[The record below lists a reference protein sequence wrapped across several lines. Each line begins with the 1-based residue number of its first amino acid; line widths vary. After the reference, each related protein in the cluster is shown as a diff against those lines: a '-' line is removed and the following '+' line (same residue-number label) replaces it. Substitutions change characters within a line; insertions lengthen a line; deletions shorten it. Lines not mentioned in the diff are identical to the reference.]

1 MLENNILDFNCR
13 VNKFRAGRPQAMN
26 VKKLRSH
33 EGLAATSEHGMG
45 SAADWLVVEIRAIH
59 AEIRAAVVE
68 ICETSDQ
75 GEISRV
81 VDDGAGDTIFAIDR
95 VSEGL
100 LIELFERKIAQR
112 FPLILIAEG
121 LTGGKVTLP
130 RGTAEA
136 DAILRVIAD
145 PIDGTRC
152 LMYQKR
158 SAWILTGVTPNYGE
172 HTNLSDI
179 EIAVQSEIP
188 LGKQHLCDSLWAI
201 RTRGPEG
208 ERFNRITGER
218 YPLVP
223 RPSSA
228 AELVH
233 GFCSVTRFFSGGRD
247 VLAAIDDE
255 IVFGAG
261 GANRAGKAYAF
272 EDQYL
277 STGGQL
283 YELIMGHDRFIA
295 DIRPLLRPVLKELG
309 FVTGLCCHPYD
320 LCTELIA
327 REAGVLITNQLGH
340 RLSVLLDLETDVS
353 WVGYANET
361 IRQLVEPLLH
371 SALNKRGMAE

>member
-1 MLENNILDFNCR
+1 MNAEKPHSDE
-13 VNKFRAGRPQAMN
+13 RPAMTQE
-26 VKKLRSH
+26 R
-33 EGLAATSEHGMG
+33 GIGY
-45 SAADWLVVEIRAIH
+45 AADWLGAEIRTIH
-59 AEIRAAVVE
+59 TEIRAAVVE

-95 VSEGL
+95 VSEDL
-100 LIELFERKIAQR
+100 LIELFERRIAQK

-121 LTGGKVTLP
+121 LTGGKLTLP

-158 SAWILTGVTPNYGE
+158 SAWILTGVAPNYGE

-188 LGKQHLCDSLWAI
+188 LVKQHLCDSLWAI
-201 RTRGPEG
+201 RTKGPVG
-208 ERFNRITGER
+208 ERFNRITRER

-228 AELVH
+228 TELAH
-233 GFCSVTRFFSGGRD
+233 GFCSVARFFSG
-247 VLAAIDDE
+247 AAIDDE
-255 IVFGAG
+255 IILGAG
-261 GANRAGKAYAF
+261 GANREGKAYAF

-295 DIRPLLRPVLKELG
+295 DIRPLLRLVLKERG

-327 REAGVLITNQLGH
+327 REAGILITNQLGH
-340 RLSVLLDLETDVS
+340 RLSVALDLETDVS

-361 IRQLVEPLLH
+361 IHKLVEPLLR
-371 SALNKRGMAE
+371 SALEKRGMAE